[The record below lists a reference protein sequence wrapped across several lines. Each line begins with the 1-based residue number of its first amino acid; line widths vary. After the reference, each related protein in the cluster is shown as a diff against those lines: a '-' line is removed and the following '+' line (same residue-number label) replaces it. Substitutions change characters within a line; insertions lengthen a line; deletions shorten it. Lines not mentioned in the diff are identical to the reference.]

1 MATFTATTNSGRQFD
16 LNIELQSVT
25 NNCGACLL
33 YGVGLRIFDLPKPN
47 AEKSPWSLDK
57 SPTQKRLIF
66 PCNNMLSLKE
76 ISDGLLDVWNK
87 SQIKDWIETHCK
99 GFAIFT
105 DNINCYLNQTHE
117 YANFLVE
124 DALLETTKASS
135 FSTSGFVTWLIKNK
149 IGAMGR
155 GITTVNKRH
164 SGSSVLTSWT
174 WAPGNDMILSM
185 EQPHY
190 PDGEM
195 PEPKNSWTALKK
207 LAKDHNEREMKFGLT
222 KTKVLNVKRATVR
235 IPKREGINTPR
246 RSRKLP

>member
-1 MATFTATTNSGRQFD
+1 MATFTAITESGRQFN
-16 LNIELQSVT
+16 LNIEIQSVT
-25 NNCGACLL
+25 SNCGACLL
-33 YGVGLRIFDLPKPN
+33 YGVGLRVFDLPKSN
-47 AEKSPWSLDK
+47 LEKSPWSLDK
-57 SPTQKRLIF
+57 SPTQKHLIF
-66 PCNNMLSLKE
+66 PSNRLSLKE

-87 SQIKDWIETHCK
+87 SGFRGWIEDHCK

-105 DNINCYLNQTHE
+105 DNINFYLNQNNE

-135 FSTSGFVTWLIKNK
+135 LSTSGFVTWLIKNK
-149 IGAMGR
+149 IGAVGR

-190 PDGEM
+190 PNGEM
-195 PEPKNSWTALKK
+195 PEPKNSWTALKE
-207 LAKDHNEREMKFGLT
+207 LAKDHNEREMRFGLT

-235 IPKREGINTPR
+235 IPKRKGINTPR
-246 RSRKLP
+246 RIRKLP